1 MEMSL
6 FNCRKPEHT
15 RDTWLKSL
23 EGKIDEESL
32 AAKCRLQSCS
42 DLPAVDARYHIKCKN
57 KLNVASVR
65 SPPNSANRGR
75 PRNQLI
81 EVNYD
86 RLCSWLEREGKLYTV
101 NELFDKMK
109 QLSDDP
115 SDPNG
120 VYSRPYRLKNALEK
134 KYGKDIYF

>member
-1 MEMSL
+1 MAKL
-6 FNCRKPEHT
+6 
-15 RDTWLKSL
+15 L

-86 RLCSWLEREGKLYTV
+86 RYAACSR
-101 NELFDKMK
+101 
-109 QLSDDP
+109 
-115 SDPNG
+115 
-120 VYSRPYRLKNALEK
+120 K
-134 KYGKDIYF
+134 KETSTQSMSYLIK